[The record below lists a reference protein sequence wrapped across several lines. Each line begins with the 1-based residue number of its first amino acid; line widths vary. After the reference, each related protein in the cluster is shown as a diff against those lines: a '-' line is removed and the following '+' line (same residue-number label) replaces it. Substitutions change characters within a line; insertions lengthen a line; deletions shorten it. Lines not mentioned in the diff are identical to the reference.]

1 MRTKKLKPGTRKAFC
16 PSIIDAKHYV
26 PSVWVR
32 TGYFECVEEDEQI
45 IFFGNEPY
53 DYFYFTASK
62 INYLIGL
69 YVPRLPSANTV
80 LLLELVE
87 SHTTRLSRNVTIHLW
102 KPVLS

>member
-16 PSIIDAKHYV
+16 PSIIDTRHYV

-32 TGYFECVEEDEQI
+32 TGHLKCVEEDEHI

-53 DYFYFTASK
+53 NYFTPDSE
-62 INYLIGL
+62 INYLIDR
-69 YVPRLPSANTV
+69 YVPRLPAANTV

-87 SHTTRLSRNVTIHLW
+87 SHTTKLFRNVTIHLW
-102 KPVLS
+102 KPVLP